1 MSPSWLCVSSLSPQQ
16 RLDVLSLLDRT
27 EVRLGREAI
36 DEGRR
41 RAVVHGWRA
50 EHWLSYEDD
59 VLTQYAMANGEEH
72 ATVEMCGGD
81 VDENL
86 LEKLLE
92 KHVVIDWWTRGPE
105 PCEHTLGTVIRMLQ
119 LMRVSLPV
127 PVETVPEGFILR
139 NFESHH
145 DEQAWLDQN
154 NAAFAHHPEQGAWH
168 IADLEERT
176 HEPWF
181 DPSGFLLLEIDERIA
196 ASCWT
201 KVHELHPDRFGE
213 IYVIS
218 VHPDFQHHHLGRV
231 MVTQGLNVLYRKG
244 VTEAVLFVDE
254 SNEPAM
260 KLYDSLGFRLDRED
274 RLVRFTR
281 LTSADDVAHAVR
293 DRGSE
298 RHYHESA

>member
-1 MSPSWLCVSSLSPQQ
+1 MSPSWSCVESLSSQQ

-27 EVRLGREAI
+27 ETLLGREAI

-50 EHWLSYEDD
+50 EHWLYYEDT
-59 VLTQYAMANGEEH
+59 VLTQYAMANGEQH

-81 VDENL
+81 VDETL

-92 KHVVIDWWTRGPE
+92 KHLVIDWWTRGPE

-127 PVETVPEGFILR
+127 PVEPVPDGFTLR

-145 DEQAWLDQN
+145 DEEAWLEQN

-168 IADLEERT
+168 IADLDERT

-181 DPSGFLLLEIDERIA
+181 DPSGFLLLETKGRIA

-218 VHPDFQHHHLGRV
+218 VHPDFQHHHLGRL

-260 KLYDSLGFRLDRED
+260 KLYKSLGFHLERED

-281 LTSADDVAHAVR
+281 LTDADDVAHAVR
-293 DRGSE
+293 DRGGE

>member
-1 MSPSWLCVSSLSPQQ
+1 MASWSCVMSLSPQQ

-27 EVRLGREAI
+27 EVSLGREAI

-41 RAVVHGWRA
+41 RAVVHGWSA
-50 EHWLSYEDD
+50 QHWLYYEGSTL
-59 VLTQYAMANGEEH
+59 VRYAMANGDRH
-72 ATVEMCGGD
+72 ATVEMTGGD
-81 VDENL
+81 IDEVL
-86 LEKLLE
+86 LEQLLVL
-92 KHVVIDWWTRGPE
+92 HDVLDWWTRGPE
-105 PCEHTLGTVIRMLQ
+105 PCQHAHGTVIRMLQ
-119 LMRVSLPV
+119 LMRVTLPV
-127 PVETVPEGFILR
+127 AVEPVPEGFTLR

-145 DEQAWLDQN
+145 DESAWLEQN
-154 NAAFAHHPEQGAWH
+154 NAAFSHHPEQGAWH
-168 IADLEERT
+168 LADLDERT

-181 DPSGFLLLEIDERIA
+181 DPSGFLLLEIDGRIA

-218 VHPDFQHHHLGRV
+218 VHPDFQRHHLGRV

-254 SNEPAM
+254 SNESAM
-260 KLYDSLGFRLDRED
+260 KLYDSLGFRLERED

-281 LTSADDVAHAVR
+281 LTNPDDVAHAIG
-293 DRGSE
+293 DRRGE
-298 RHYHESA
+298 PHNH

>member
-1 MSPSWLCVSSLSPQQ
+1 MSPSWSCVSSLSSQQ

-27 EVRLGREAI
+27 EALLGREAI

-50 EHWLSYEDD
+50 EHWLYYEDN
-59 VLTQYAMANGEEH
+59 VLAQYAMANGEQH

-81 VDENL
+81 VDETL
-86 LEKLLE
+86 LEKLHE
-92 KHVVIDWWTRGPE
+92 AHQVIDWWTRGPE
-105 PCEHTLGTVIRMLQ
+105 PCEHTVGTVIRMLQ

-127 PVETVPEGFILR
+127 PVEPVPEGFTLR

-145 DEQAWLDQN
+145 DEQAWLEQN
-154 NAAFAHHPEQGAWH
+154 NAAFA
-168 IADLEERT
+168 L
-176 HEPWF
+176 
-181 DPSGFLLLEIDERIA
+181 DPSGFLLLETKGRIA

-260 KLYDSLGFRLDRED
+260 KLYKSLGFHLERED

-281 LTSADDVAHAVR
+281 LTNADDVAHAVR
-293 DRGSE
+293 DRGGE
-298 RHYHESA
+298 PHYHESA